1 MRPDGKSQRSQEGS
15 CRTYNCCVV
24 APQLDEILTGL
35 RADGGRGTVQRRI
48 VISALLAR
56 SRHVTADELTADV
69 QAEHPDIAKSTVYR
83 ILEALERQG
92 VVRHAHM
99 GHGPAVY
106 HFDDDDHLHLVCEV
120 CGRVTEVP
128 HAAYARFAQKL
139 AHDYGF
145 TAAPHHFAVHGRCA
159 RCEGKPARPHSGN
172 QTGAARRRSP
182 AGGAS
187 RAPAQGSIT

>member
-1 MRPDGKSQRSQEGS
+1 
-15 CRTYNCCVV
+15 VV
-24 APQLDEILTGL
+24 VPQLDDILTGL
-35 RADGGRGTVQRRI
+35 RAEGGRGTVQRRV

-106 HFDDDDHLHLVCEV
+106 HVNDDDHLHLVCEA

-128 HAAYARFAQKL
+128 RTAYARFAEKL
-139 AHDYGF
+139 AQDYGF

-159 RCEGKPARPHSGN
+159 KCEGKPALPHSGN
-172 QTGAARRRSP
+172 QSGVTRRGGRAGA
-182 AGGAS
+182 
-187 RAPAQGSIT
+187 RAPD

>member
-1 MRPDGKSQRSQEGS
+1 M
-15 CRTYNCCVV
+15 V
-24 APQLDEILTGL
+24 APQLDDIITGL
-35 RADGGRGTVQRRI
+35 RAEGGRGTVQRRI

-56 SRHVTADELTADV
+56 SRHVTADELTTDV

-106 HFDDDDHLHLVCEV
+106 HLDDDDHLHLVCEA

-128 HAAYARFAQKL
+128 RAAYARFAEKL

-159 RCEGKPARPHSGN
+159 KCEGKPALPHSGN
-172 QTGAARRRSP
+172 QSRAAWRGRAGAGRPGSAARRST
-182 AGGAS
+182 S
-187 RAPAQGSIT
+187 